1 MHVHTPCIHRA
12 RTTRTRCMCRA
23 CTTRT
28 PCTHHAPAPGVR
40 DDRYWL
46 HASDGG
52 PAWSHASSRQRQRLA
67 TCSPRQPGVVLL
79 AHGNPLDP
87 ELRRPSAPPSPPALA
102 APSALSARSPP
113 PLLPPTPPPLS
124 TGGPRGYDASKP
136 ADGNPAAPRVRPI
149 GRLRCGRHARAA
161 WSHCGACSQ
170 HGSTALHPWSTV
182 TRAVQRLYGLR
193 SSAGPESPVSSPL
206 VLRAPAYVS

>member
-1 MHVHTPCIHRA
+1 MVA
-12 RTTRTRCMCRA
+12 RVV
-23 CTTRT
+23 
-28 PCTHHAPAPGVR
+28 PA
-40 DDRYWL
+40 
-46 HASDGG
+46 A
-52 PAWSHASSRQRQRLA
+52 AELA
-67 TCSPRQPGVVLL
+67 TCSPRQPGALLL
-79 AHGNPLDP
+79 AHGSPLDP
-87 ELRRPSAPPSPPALA
+87 EPRRPSAPPSPPALA

-136 ADGNPAAPRVRPI
+136 ADGDPAAPRFRPI

-182 TRAVQRLYGLR
+182 TRAVQRLYGFR
-193 SSAGPESPVSSPL
+193 PSARPEVPMSLL
-206 VLRAPAYVS
+206 VLRARPLRWLVITHPSDPAGSPPPSRSVSGAAC